1 MGECYLTQVENAKD
15 SDFVPQK
22 LSKLTGVHYYRK
34 STTIFS
40 IITSLTLPDASNSAS
55 LHYSPHSHS

>member
-22 LSKLTGVHYYRK
+22 LSKLTGV
-34 STTIFS
+34 TT
-40 IITSLTLPDASNSAS
+40 TVNPLPSSV
-55 LHYSPHSHS
+55 